1 MIRQIQKRPTGSTAT
16 PLFLF
21 HDASG
26 TIASYYALSPMGR
39 DVYAVPESRLA
50 VGGTLQEISRRYYS
64 AIKSIVPE
72 GRVLLGGW
80 SLGEMIALQVAWIFS
95 RDPKVSVDGIIMV
108 DSPFPDYRHVVD
120 CDLDSPISEDG
131 PTDATTRLENS
142 ILRTVNM
149 LHNWRLPVW
158 RRQPQPYTVMLCATE
173 RVTHATLPALS
184 FVDQFRDSPSLGWN
198 ERAGFPVV
206 SKNYLIKGH
215 HFSLF
220 EPRNVASVTMAVATV
235 AKEMELLACLEDD
248 AGDE

>member
-1 MIRQIQKRPTGSTAT
+1 MIRQIQKRPAGSTAT
-16 PLFLF
+16 PLVLF

-39 DVYAVPESRLA
+39 DVYAVPESRMA
-50 VGGTLQEISRRYYS
+50 RDGGFTLQEISRRYYA
-64 AIKSIVPE
+64 AIKAIVSE

-80 SLGEMIALQVAWIFS
+80 SLGGMIALQVAWIFS
-95 RDPKVSVDGIIMV
+95 RDPKVIVDGIIMV

-120 CDLDSPISEDG
+120 CDLNSPISEDG
-131 PTDATTRLENS
+131 PTDATSRLENS

-173 RVTHATLPALS
+173 RLTHATLPALS

-198 ERAGFPVV
+198 ERAGCAVV
-206 SKNYLIKGH
+206 NKNYFIKGH

-220 EPRNVASVTMAVATV
+220 EPRNISSVTKTVATV
-235 AKEMELLACLEDD
+235 ANEMELLACSDD
-248 AGDE
+248 DE